1 MQHRTMMKLV
11 EPVTIDMRNT
21 AEVQIS
27 QHARSV
33 TWDGAFRLAVG
44 ESMLPS

>member
-21 AEVQIS
+21 AEVQMS
-27 QHARSV
+27 QHVRSV
-33 TWDGAFRLAVG
+33 TWDCAFRLAVN
-44 ESMLPS
+44 EIMLPS